1 MTSFAY
7 LFVEIINPLY
17 QSTDVDFPVCERC
30 HRATSSIM
38 DANLFLFQTVVV
50 GDNWGEVALPVINNF
65 PGSAALLIGAYLT
78 IVFGLLNLIIAVVD
92 AKPGLRDVSHFP
104 PSCDLTCQ
112 RTTPCFYITR

>member
-92 AKPGLRDVSHFP
+92 AKPGLRGRFRMSLPKGPLV
-104 PSCDLTCQ
+104 
-112 RTTPCFYITR
+112 I

>member
-50 GDNWGEVALPVINNF
+50 GDNWGEVALPVINF

-78 IVFGLLNLIIAVVD
+78 IAFGLLNLIIAVVD
-92 AKPGLRDVSHFP
+92 AKPGLRGRFRMSLPKGPLV
-104 PSCDLTCQ
+104 
-112 RTTPCFYITR
+112 I

>member
-1 MTSFAY
+1 
-7 LFVEIINPLY
+7 
-17 QSTDVDFPVCERC
+17 
-30 HRATSSIM
+30 M